1 MVQVLERPRL
11 VSSVPRWRGAQ
22 VRLMAGAPD
31 LMLRAAPL
39 FTRMGMKN
47 LAKVRA
53 QASARSS
60 ASRSGAS
67 GGAGTGAE
75 VGAGSDPADST
86 LPSA

>member
-1 MVQVLERPRL
+1 MAERVAQVLERPRL

-39 FTRMGMKN
+39 FTRMGMRN
-47 LAKVRA
+47 LATVRG
-53 QASARSS
+53 
-60 ASRSGAS
+60 SG
-67 GGAGTGAE
+67 
-75 VGAGSDPADST
+75 VGAVLERRAAAPRAAPATGSAEST